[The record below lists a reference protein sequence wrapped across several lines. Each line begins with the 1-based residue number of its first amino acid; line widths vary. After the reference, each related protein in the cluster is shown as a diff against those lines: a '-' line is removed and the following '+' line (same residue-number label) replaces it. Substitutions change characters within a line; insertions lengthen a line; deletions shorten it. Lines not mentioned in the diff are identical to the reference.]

1 MKHPLVWLS
10 SIFVASA
17 VLASPAALA
26 ARGDA
31 AKAEPLVNGVCGGCH
46 GVDGNSMAPTFPKLA
61 GLQLEYINKQL
72 NDYKTG
78 IRKNPTMAP
87 MVSTLSSDDILN
99 LAAYYSAQAPKPG
112 TAKDAALVAAGQ
124 KVYKGGNMGSGV
136 PACASC
142 HGPNGAGIP
151 AQFPRLAGQHS
162 EYILTQL
169 RDFRTG
175 VRNNDGAK
183 MMQVIA
189 RKMTEQE
196 MQAVADYVA
205 GLR

>member
-10 SIFVASA
+10 SIFLASA
-17 VLASPAALA
+17 VVVSPAASA

-31 AKAEPLVNGVCGGCH
+31 AKAEPIVNGVCGGCH

-61 GLQLEYINKQL
+61 GLQFEYINKQL
-72 NDYKTG
+72 NDYKSG
-78 IRKNPTMAP
+78 VRQNPTMAP
-87 MVSTLSSDDILN
+87 MVSTLSSDDMLN
-99 LAAYYSAQAPKPG
+99 LAAYFSAQSAKPG
-112 TAKDAALVAAGQ
+112 TAKDPALVTAGQ

-151 AQFPRLAGQHS
+151 AQFPRLAGQHA
-162 EYILTQL
+162 EYVATQL

-175 VRNNDGAK
+175 VRSNDGAK

-196 MQAVADYVA
+196 MQAVAEYIA